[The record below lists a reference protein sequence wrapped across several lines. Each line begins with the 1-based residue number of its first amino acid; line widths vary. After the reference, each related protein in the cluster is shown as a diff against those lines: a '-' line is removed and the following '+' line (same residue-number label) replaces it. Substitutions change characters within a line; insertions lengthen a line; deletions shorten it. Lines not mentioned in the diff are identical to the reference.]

1 VAAEEVDYAL
11 RLAFFRDSVDVS
23 IAAGLYRA
31 LELAAGT
38 TALNPEAVMDL
49 WRESNVR
56 SDVAAD
62 YRESGRVAIQGSPQV
77 MWPDGS
83 SDHNPGMTDHQWH
96 GGLVRIM
103 TTDRRAPERRL
114 LEVFRAV
121 READSRRDAT
131 EAETE
136 ATRTPDAGV

>member
-1 VAAEEVDYAL
+1 
-11 RLAFFRDSVDVS
+11 
-23 IAAGLYRA
+23 
-31 LELAAGT
+31 
-38 TALNPEAVMDL
+38 
-49 WRESNVR
+49 
-56 SDVAAD
+56 
-62 YRESGRVAIQGSPQV
+62 
-77 MWPDGS
+77 
-83 SDHNPGMTDHQWH
+83 MTDHQWH